1 MISIRGKAVYISLEM
16 GFWGIQ
22 TPSGKKY
29 LPINMPEQLKE
40 NGAEVACRV
49 VEVDDMVS
57 SQMWGVPVK
66 VISFETIGTSDKA
79 E

>member
-1 MISIRGKAVYISLEM
+1 MISIRGKAVYIALEM

-40 NGAEVACRV
+40 SGAEVACRA
-49 VEVDDMVS
+49 VEIEDVVS
-57 SQMWGVPVK
+57 SQMWGTPVNI
-66 VISFETIGTSDKA
+66 ISFETIGTSDQSN
-79 E
+79 

>member
-1 MISIRGKAVYISLEM
+1 MISIRGKAIYVSLEM

-40 NGAEVACRV
+40 NGSPVACKAIV
-49 VEVDDMVS
+49 VDDVVS
-57 SQMWGVPVK
+57 MQMWGTPVK
-66 VISFETIGTSDKA
+66 IVSFETIGTS
-79 E
+79 EQE

>member
-1 MISIRGKAVYISLEM
+1 MISIRGKAIYVSLEM

-40 NGAEVACRV
+40 NGSIVACKAIV
-49 VEVDDMVS
+49 VDDVVS
-57 SQMWGVPVK
+57 MQMWGTPVK
-66 VISFETIGTSDKA
+66 IVSFETIGTS
-79 E
+79 

>member
-1 MISIRGKAVYISLEM
+1 MISIRGKSVYVSLEM

-40 NGAEVACRV
+40 NGAMVACRA
-49 VEVDDMVS
+49 VEIEDVVS
-57 SQMWGVPVK
+57 SQMWGTPVK
-66 VISFETIGTSDKA
+66 IISFETIGTSDQ
-79 E
+79 

>member
-1 MISIRGKAVYISLEM
+1 MISIRGKAVYVSLEM

-40 NGAEVACRV
+40 NGSNVACKAIV
-49 VEVDDMVS
+49 VDDVMS
-57 SQMWGVPVK
+57 IQMWGIPVK
-66 VISFETIGTSDKA
+66 IVSFETIGTS
-79 E
+79 ESE